1 MFDVI
6 ASVLAWFYSLV
17 PSFGLAI
24 TLLTVVVMVV
34 VTPLTLKGTRSMIK
48 MQHLQPEMKRSRL
61 GSRATGRP

>member
-1 MFDVI
+1 MFDLMFDAI
-6 ASVLAWFYSLV
+6 AAVLAWFYSLV

-48 MQHLQPEMKRSRL
+48 I
-61 GSRATGRP
+61 GRASCRERV